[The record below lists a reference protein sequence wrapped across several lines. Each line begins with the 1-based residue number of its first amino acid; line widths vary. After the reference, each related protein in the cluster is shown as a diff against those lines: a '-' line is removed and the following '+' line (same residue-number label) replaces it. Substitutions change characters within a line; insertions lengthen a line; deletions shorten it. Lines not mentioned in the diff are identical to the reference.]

1 LNTKGELQNRKIKA
15 QYERTNRR
23 NVVTQMTWIGDI
35 CSALEDIDDALKKRS
50 EPADSPEVNAESSQS
65 LLGGDPYFIGAKDRS
80 EDMLPSISLWVDNQR
95 GNDAIKVCYSSLP
108 S

>member
-15 QYERTNRR
+15 QYARTNRR
-23 NVVTQMTWIGDI
+23 DVVTQMTRNGDI
-35 CSALEDIDDALKKRS
+35 CSVLEDIDNALKKRS

-65 LLGGDPYFIGAKDRS
+65 LLEGDPYFIGAKDRS

-95 GNDAIKVCYSSLP
+95 GDNAIKVSYSLLP